1 MTLRSVTTREDAR
14 KAQRVHNLDYLCPR
28 KTKSEISQM
37 IKACIFD
44 LDGVIVDTAHYH
56 YLAWKRLANELGTDL
71 SLEDNERL
79 KGVSRMHSLEI
90 ILQMGGINRSLHD
103 KELLANKKNSWFVDY
118 LERMAPEE
126 IFPGVKDL
134 IQELKAK
141 GLKVG
146 LASSSKNA
154 KTVLQLLHIQ
164 NLFDVVVDGT
174 MITHSKP
181 HPEIFLLAAEKLNL
195 PADECLVFED
205 AESGVE
211 AAIAAGMKCVGVG
224 SPKQLGKANMVIAK
238 TGDFKVTSLQ
248 ELEIV

>member
-1 MTLRSVTTREDAR
+1 
-14 KAQRVHNLDYLCPR
+14 
-28 KTKSEISQM
+28 M
-37 IKACIFD
+37 IRACIFD

-56 YLAWKRLANELGTDL
+56 YLAWKRLANELGIDL
-71 SLEDNERL
+71 SPEDNEKL

-90 ILQMGGINRSLHD
+90 ILKMAGISLSEHD
-103 KELLANKKNSWFVDY
+103 REVLANRKNSWFVDY

-134 IQELKAK
+134 IRQLKSK

-154 KTVLQLLHIQ
+154 QTVLQLLHI
-164 NLFDVVVDGT
+164 NELFDVVVDGT

-181 HPEIFLLAAEKLNL
+181 HPEIFLLAASKLQS
-195 PADECLVFED
+195 PPDECLVFED

-211 AAIAAGMKCVGVG
+211 AAIAAGMKCVGIG
-224 SPKQLGKANMVIAK
+224 SPKQLGKATKVIAK
-238 TGDFKVTSLQ
+238 TGDFKLSSLQ